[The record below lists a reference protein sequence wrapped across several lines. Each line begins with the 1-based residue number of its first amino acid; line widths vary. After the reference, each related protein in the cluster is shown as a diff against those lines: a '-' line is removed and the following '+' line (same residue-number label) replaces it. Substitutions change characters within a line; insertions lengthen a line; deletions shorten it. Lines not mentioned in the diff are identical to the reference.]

1 MASTLKPRDARD
13 VAEAVAWAAAE
24 GQPLEVLGHGSKRG
38 LGRPVQ
44 AEHTLDLSALS
55 GILAYEPAELFMTAR
70 PGTPRAEIEAAL
82 AARGQMLPFEPI
94 DLAPLYGAGGGSIGG
109 IFAANLAGP
118 RRFKAGAARDHL
130 LGFKAVSGRGES
142 FKSGGTV
149 VKNVTGYDLSKL
161 ACGSFGTLA
170 CFTEITF
177 KVLPAAEKTRTLLLF
192 GLDEP
197 TAIAA
202 MARASGA
209 PHEVSGLAHLPA
221 AAAALSQVG
230 YVRDA
235 GKPVTA
241 MRLEGTAI
249 SVAARLEALRGM
261 FPGIAQE
268 ELHGMNSGRLWT
280 EIRDVAALLD
290 APLVWRLSVPP
301 SEGAATVARVRSTG
315 APVTGWLYDQAGGQ
329 IWLGLDGGDAAAEKL
344 RRELPR
350 SDGHATLVRAP
361 DALRVATA
369 VFQPEPAALAALTR
383 RVKGAFDPKAIL
395 NPGRMWAGI

>member
-1 MASTLKPRDARD
+1 MASILKPRDARD
-13 VAEAVAWAAAE
+13 VAEVAAWAAAE
-24 GQPLEVLGHGSKRG
+24 GQPLEVLGHASKRA

-44 AEHTLDLSALS
+44 AEHTLDLSGLA
-55 GILAYEPAELFMTAR
+55 GILSYEPAELFMTAL

-82 AARGQMLPFEPI
+82 AARGQTLPFEPI
-94 DLAPLYGAGGGSIGG
+94 DLAALYAAGRGSIGG

-170 CFTEITF
+170 CFTELTF
-177 KVLPAAEKTRTLLLF
+177 KVLPAAEKTRTLLLY
-192 GLDEP
+192 GLDDRA
-197 TAIAA
+197 AIAA
-202 MARASGA
+202 MARAAGA

-221 AAAALSQVG
+221 AAAARSEVG
-230 YVRDA
+230 YVRDL

-249 SVAARLEALRGM
+249 SVAARLDALRAM
-261 FPGIAQE
+261 FPGTAQE

-280 EIRDVAALLD
+280 EIRDVAALID

-301 SEGAATVARVRSTG
+301 SDGAATVERVRQAG
-315 APVTGWLYDQAGGQ
+315 VPMRGWLYDQAGGLV
-329 IWLGLDGGDAAAEKL
+329 WLGLDGADAMPDAV
-344 RRELPR
+344 RRVLPPG
-350 SDGHATLVRAP
+350 DGHAMLTKAPEPLRA
-361 DALRVATA
+361 ATA
-369 VFQPEPAALAALTR
+369 VFQPEPPALAALTR
-383 RVKGAFDPKAIL
+383 RVKEAFDPKRIL